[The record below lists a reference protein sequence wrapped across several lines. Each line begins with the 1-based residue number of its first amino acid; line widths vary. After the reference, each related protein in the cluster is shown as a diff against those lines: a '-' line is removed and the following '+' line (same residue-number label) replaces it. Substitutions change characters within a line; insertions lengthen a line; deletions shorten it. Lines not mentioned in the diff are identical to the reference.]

1 MAGYKTIMA
10 KLTELRHYFN
20 KLMDPPSGLSAA
32 VAKVHQANSRADNPD
47 DLAIV
52 NRRIDT
58 GSSMPIPKT
67 AIAAVERVGQMPL
80 PKKAIKV
87 PKKAIVKKD
96 KLLELW
102 DKDNGEFT
110 GQVAP
115 SSIEYQYK
123 RFVDE
128 YLIDFDHVRAAMACG
143 LACEIKTAKRD
154 GDLLRTRLAPVIAA
168 RTRTLAG
175 RCGIF
180 AEDVLK
186 EMNHIAK
193 SNMAV
198 YEPFLTG
205 RCGLTDLP
213 YAAQVAIKEVKVK
226 AIYTG
231 KGDEREYIG
240 DEVTIKLYNKL
251 DALKVIGGD
260 LGVINTRTEDNSV
273 KSDRAPVIVLYG
285 DIENVQVLNTE
296 GMSGMVD
303 KGNSKKEF
311 IEAEAVNY

>member
-1 MAGYKTIMA
+1 MA
-10 KLTELRHYFN
+10 KLTELKHYFN
-20 KLMDPPSGLSAA
+20 KLMDPPSGLTAA

-47 DLAIV
+47 DLAIT

-58 GSSMPIPKT
+58 GSAMPIPKT
-67 AIAAVERVGQMPL
+67 AIAAVERVGLMPI
-80 PKKAIKV
+80 PKKAPKKT
-87 PKKAIVKKD
+87 PKKAIVQKD

-110 GQVAP
+110 GHVAP
-115 SSIEYQYK
+115 SSIEYKYK
-123 RFVDE
+123 RFIDE
-128 YLIDFDHVRAAMACG
+128 YLIDYDHARAAMACG
-143 LACEIKTAKRD
+143 LACEIATAKRD
-154 GDLLRTRLAPVIAA
+154 GDMLRTRLAPVIAA

-186 EMNHIAK
+186 EINHIAK

-205 RCGLTDLP
+205 KCGLTDLP

-226 AIYTG
+226 AIFTG
-231 KGDEREYIG
+231 KGEERDYIG

-260 LGVINTRTEDNSV
+260 LGVINVRTEDNSV
-273 KSDRAPVIVLYG
+273 LANRAPQIILYG
-285 DIENVQVLNTE
+285 DIENVQILNTE
-296 GMSGMVD
+296 GMSGMA
-303 KGNSKKEF
+303 KKPPEEF
-311 IEAEAVNY
+311 IEAEVVNY

>member
-1 MAGYKTIMA
+1 MA
-10 KLTELRHYFN
+10 KLTELKHYFN
-20 KLMDPPSGLSAA
+20 KDTDPPTGLSAA

-47 DLAIV
+47 DLAIT

-58 GSSMPIPKT
+58 GSTMPIPKT
-67 AIAAVERVGQMPL
+67 AIAAVERVGLMPI
-80 PKKAIKV
+80 PKKQSI
-87 PKKAIVKKD
+87 PKKLKVVKKD

-102 DKDNGEFT
+102 DKDNGEFI
-110 GQVAP
+110 GHAPP

-128 YLIDFDHVRAAMACG
+128 YLIDYDHVRAAMACG
-143 LACEIKTAKRD
+143 LACELPTAKRD
-154 GDLLRTRLAPVIAA
+154 GDHLRTRLAPVIAA

-186 EMNHIAK
+186 EINHIAK

-205 RCGLTDLP
+205 RCSLTDLP

-226 AIYTG
+226 AIFTG
-231 KGDEREYIG
+231 KGEEKEYIG

-260 LGVINTRTEDNSV
+260 LGVINTRAEDNSV
-273 KSDRAPVIVLYG
+273 QANRAPQIILYG

-296 GMSGMVD
+296 GMSGMA
-303 KGNSKKEF
+303 KKQKEF
-311 IEAEAVNY
+311 IEAEVVNY

>member
-1 MAGYKTIMA
+1 MALLKDLKNFY
-10 KLTELRHYFN
+10 N
-20 KLMDPPSGLSAA
+20 KDIDPPSGIPAA
-32 VAKVHQANSRADNPD
+32 VAMVHQANTRVGNPD
-47 DLAIV
+47 DLAIT

-58 GSSMPIPKT
+58 GAVMPIPKT
-67 AIAAVERVGQMPL
+67 AIAAVERVGLMPI
-80 PKKAIKV
+80 PKKQKI
-87 PKKAIVKKD
+87 PKKLKVVKKD

-110 GQVAP
+110 GHVPP

-128 YLIDFDHVRAAMACG
+128 YLIDYDHIRAAMACG
-143 LACEIKTAKRD
+143 LACELKTAKRD
-154 GDLLRTRLAPVIAA
+154 GDYLRTRLAPVIAA

-186 EMNHIAK
+186 EINHIAK

-205 RCGLTDLP
+205 RCSLTDLP

-226 AIYTG
+226 AIFTG
-231 KGDEREYIG
+231 KGEERKYIG

-273 KSDRAPVIVLYG
+273 QSNRAPVIVLYG
-285 DIENVQVLNTE
+285 DVENVQILNTE
-296 GMSGMVD
+296 GMSGMA
-303 KGNSKKEF
+303 KKPPEEF
-311 IEAEAVNY
+311 IEAEVVNY

>member
-1 MAGYKTIMA
+1 MA
-10 KLTELRHYFN
+10 KLTELKHYFN
-20 KLMDPPSGLSAA
+20 KLMDPHSGLSAA
-32 VAKVHQANSRADNPD
+32 VKKVHQANSRADNPD
-47 DLAIV
+47 DLAIT

-58 GSSMPIPKT
+58 GSTMPIPKT
-67 AIAAVERVGQMPL
+67 AIAAVERVGLMPL
-80 PKKAIKV
+80 PNPTNKKT

-115 SSIEYQYK
+115 SSIEYRYK

-128 YLIDFDHVRAAMACG
+128 YLIDYDHVRAAMACG
-143 LACEIKTAKRD
+143 LACELKTAKRD
-154 GDLLRTRLAPVIAA
+154 GDHLRTRLAPVIAA

-175 RCGIF
+175 RCGIY

-186 EMNHIAK
+186 EINHIAK

-205 RCGLTDLP
+205 RCSLTDLP

-226 AIYTG
+226 AIFTG
-231 KGDEREYIG
+231 KGEEREYIG

-273 KSDRAPVIVLYG
+273 QADRAPTIVLYG
-285 DIENVQVLNTE
+285 DIETIQVLNTE
-296 GMSGMVD
+296 GMSGMA
-303 KGNSKKEF
+303 KKEEF
-311 IEAEAVNY
+311 IEAEVVNY

>member
-1 MAGYKTIMA
+1 MA
-10 KLTELRHYFN
+10 KLTELKHYFN
-20 KLMDPPSGLSAA
+20 KLMDPPAQLSDA

-47 DLAIV
+47 DLVII

-58 GSSMPIPKT
+58 GSTMPIPKT
-67 AIAAVERVGQMPL
+67 AIAAVERVGKMPI
-80 PKKAIKV
+80 PKKAKKAKV

-96 KLLELW
+96 ELLDLW

-128 YLIDFDHVRAAMACG
+128 YLIDFDHTRAAMACG
-143 LACEIKTAKRD
+143 LACELSTAKRD

-186 EMNHIAK
+186 EINHIAK

-205 RCGLTDLP
+205 KCGLTDLP

-231 KGDEREYIG
+231 KGEEREYIG

-260 LGVINTRTEDNSV
+260 LGIVNTRTEDNSV
-273 KSDRAPVIVLYG
+273 QADRAPTIVLYG

-296 GMSGMVD
+296 GMSGMAD
-303 KGNSKKEF
+303 KKEF
-311 IEAEAVNY
+311 IEAEVVNY

>member
-1 MAGYKTIMA
+1 MA
-10 KLTELRHYFN
+10 KLTVLKDYFN
-20 KLMDPPSGLSAA
+20 KDIDPASGLSAA

-47 DLAIV
+47 DLAIT

-58 GSSMPIPKT
+58 GSTMPIPKT
-67 AIAAVERVGQMPL
+67 AIAAVERVGIMPI
-80 PKKAIKV
+80 PKKPHKKV
-87 PKKAIVKKD
+87 PKKDIVKKD

-102 DKDNGEFT
+102 DKDNGEFI
-110 GQVAP
+110 GHAPP

-123 RFVDE
+123 RFIDE
-128 YLIDFDHVRAAMACG
+128 YLIDYDHIRAAMACG

-154 GDLLRTRLAPVIAA
+154 GDYLRTRLASVIAA

-205 RCGLTDLP
+205 KCNLVDLP

-226 AIYTG
+226 AIFTG
-231 KGDEREYIG
+231 VGSEREYIG

-273 KSDRAPVIVLYG
+273 QSNRAPVIVLYG
-285 DIENVQVLNTE
+285 DVENVQILNTE
-296 GMSGMVD
+296 GMSGMA
-303 KGNSKKEF
+303 KKPF
-311 IEAEAVNY
+311 IEAEVVDY